1 MSHPAPTVVNVTA
14 SPPARLMVEWSTG
27 ETLTVDIAAEIARA
41 PWLHPLRDPERLSQA
56 ATGPAGEWVT
66 WGDGMNLSAWLLYG
80 LGCMQSGLPIPPW
93 FEERAKNE
101 KERQRWEKHKK
112 WLYALEIWGDYGAI
126 HPFMFE
132 QIQELRDGDGDELP
146 IEIKRFFADLVQWKR
161 KKPRKPRVDVILP
174 TSLVEE
180 RFEHELVMEQI
191 RKSENPGQAGGET
204 PTQAALEATARAF
217 SSAGE
222 VSADRISSIVYRRKR
237 ESKSKQPS
245 SNIRKFK
252 AGKPA

>member
-56 ATGPAGEWVT
+56 ATGPAGEWVA
-66 WGDGMNLSAWLLYG
+66 WGDGMNLSAWQLYG
-80 LGCMQSGLPIPPW
+80 LGRMQAGLTIPEW

-101 KERQRWEKHKK
+101 QEYRRQKK
-112 WLYALEIWGDYGAI
+112 RKSWLYALEIWDDFGAI
-126 HPFMFE
+126 HPFLLT
-132 QIQELRDGDGDELP
+132 QIEGLKDCDGDELP
-146 IEIKRFFADLVQWKR
+146 IEIRRLFADLVQWKR
-161 KKPRKPRVDVILP
+161 EKPRTPRADVILP
-174 TSLVEE
+174 TSLVKE
-180 RFEHELVMEQI
+180 RFEHEQVMEQI
-191 RKSENPGQAGGET
+191 QNSENPGQAGGET

-217 SSAGE
+217 SSVGE

-237 ESKSKQPS
+237 ESKSNQPS